1 MMRFVVACFLSLFS
15 IAGYANE
22 SNLNATDANL
32 VTEQSAV
39 SSENMKKLW
48 GDWNTAILSQI
59 PKESKYYTLTNGV
72 SDEKIKELESQ
83 LGFSLPPALVDFYK
97 VHNVKPNYVTSAFKL
112 TGIDKMGYHIIPF
125 ENIFYRYES
134 IMDWNNEYADDDNPT
149 DEYDEKIRC
158 EIYANPKWIPFAEN
172 LQGDY
177 FMIDTDPSETG
188 DMYQI
193 IDLQNDSWKRIV
205 IADSLETLIR
215 DNIRKI
221 NNKEDERFEFI
232 LSELDNED

>member
-1 MMRFVVACFLSLFS
+1 MRFVVACFLSLFS

-39 SSENMKKLW
+39 SSENMQKLW

-59 PKESKYYTLTNGV
+59 PKESEYYTLTNGV
-72 SDEKIKELESQ
+72 SDEQIKELESQ
-83 LGFSLPPALVDFYK
+83 LGFSLPPTLVDFYK
-97 VHNVKPNYVTSAFKL
+97 VHNVKPNYVTSAFTL
-112 TGIDKMGYHIIPF
+112 TGIDEMGYYIIPF
-125 ENIFYRYES
+125 EKIFYRYES
-134 IMDWNNEYADDDNPT
+134 IMGWNNEYADDDNPT

-177 FMIDTDPSETG
+177 FMIDTDPSEKG
-188 DMYQI
+188 NMYQI